1 VYRRKLIKLRKTSR
15 ITGAEK
21 LLTTNNK
28 TNRRRRRRL
37 AVSENTFIIFAVVSL
52 TFLLDISGRF
62 STL

>member
-28 TNRRRRRRL
+28 TNWRGGGDDGGGLPYLKIRL
-37 AVSENTFIIFAVVSL
+37 
-52 TFLLDISGRF
+52 
-62 STL
+62 